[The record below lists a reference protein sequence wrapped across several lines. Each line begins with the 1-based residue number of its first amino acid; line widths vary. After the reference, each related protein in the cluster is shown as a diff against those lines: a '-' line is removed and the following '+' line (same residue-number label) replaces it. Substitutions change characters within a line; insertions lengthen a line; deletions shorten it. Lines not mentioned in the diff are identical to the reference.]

1 MLIGCLKAGCMY
13 SLSHSTHRRIV
24 NNCQLIVDGIVS
36 TETVHFVLFVCLFV
50 FFLVLLFFTVVF
62 VCMSVLRPPKIAFD
76 YICLTKRSQNLK
88 NRELIYV
95 TLS

>member
-50 FFLVLLFFTVVF
+50 FFWCCCFSLSSLSVCPFCVLLRLHLIIF
-62 VCMSVLRPPKIAFD
+62 V
-76 YICLTKRSQNLK
+76 
-88 NRELIYV
+88 
-95 TLS
+95 